1 MSEAAARKDSVYE
14 VFIRASHEAELTN
27 VGSVVAASADL
38 ALLLARENFLR
49 RDPAVALYVVRRE
62 HLFGISAAEDPD
74 FFAREFD
81 RSYRQPYGY
90 PENARTWQKY
100 RRKAM
105 TIEELVE

>member
-1 MSEAAARKDSVYE
+1 MNGPETVFE
-14 VFIRASHEAELTN
+14 VFVRSTHTSELTN
-27 VGSVVAASADL
+27 VGSVVAASAEL

-62 HLFGISAAEDPD
+62 HLVGVTAAGDPD
-74 FFAREFD
+74 FFARELD
-81 RSYRQPYGY
+81 RSYREVTGY

-105 TIEELVE
+105 TMEELVD